1 VTQPSAGEADPS
13 LRRVQRDS
21 AVIAVAAAVLA
32 LVVQRGRAEG
42 ALGVLAGAALM
53 GFSYTAIK
61 GGVTALLHR
70 AAAATEAPPGE
81 RVSRARVAWV
91 LARFIGRYLLIGLAA
106 WAVLVPLR
114 AHPLG
119 LFAGV
124 TVPVLA
130 IAVEAVRL
138 ANRPSGRPS

>member
-1 VTQPSAGEADPS
+1 MASEPDPS

-21 AVIAVAAAVLA
+21 AIIAAAAVLLA
-32 LVVQRGRAEG
+32 LALQGGRPEG
-42 ALGVLAGAALM
+42 AVGVLAGAGLM
-53 GFSYTAIK
+53 GVSYAAIK
-61 GGVTALLHR
+61 GGVTALVQGTL
-70 AAAATEAPPGE
+70 EAGRGAPGGH
-81 RVSRARVAWV
+81 VSRVRVAWI
-91 LARFIGRYLLIGLAA
+91 LLTFIGRYLVIGLAA

-130 IAVEAVRL
+130 IAIEAVRL
-138 ANRPSGRPS
+138 ARAPAGPSS